1 MNIRKFLGKLVCI
14 VSVINI
20 MVLNVKGGV
29 IVNAEEIVDIVDGD
43 NNIELKDAEK
53 IAWYHILNMINLDNN
68 SGLWS
73 YSMFIKD
80 EQEIYGIDN
89 SINAYCIKYTDNEN
103 NDCGYVLVGAND
115 KYAPIIEYSTSGSF
129 CFQDL
134 KTYCIGN
141 EDINNNLQ
149 NISNYNTDKY
159 NIENK
164 LLEVEQENFS
174 DEWKIYY
181 DFDKKSLS
189 EQVETIDDYFI
200 EIMSSNPPTSGKDP
214 INRPFDF
221 ENGYKDYDVV
231 DVYNYNLNYF
241 CTTDFPNYNS
251 ICSPTAGTNLM
262 LYWYNRGS
270 SYNSLCY
277 AGSWNESFK
286 LMYKLM
292 KTDNDG
298 TEPNDET
305 NGLIEYLNKAGRS
318 PLVTYYPYPT
328 WNDMKTEI
336 INGYPFIFGVYDH
349 YLYDAH
355 DLLALG
361 YVSFTYS
368 TIQEST
374 GIVYSRYLRVADG
387 WSNKPDRYIHV
398 RVGQNDHT
406 NREIIAV
413 HP

>member
-1 MNIRKFLGKLVCI
+1 
-14 VSVINI
+14 
-20 MVLNVKGGV
+20 
-29 IVNAEEIVDIVDGD
+29 
-43 NNIELKDAEK
+43 
-53 IAWYHILNMINLDNN
+53 
-68 SGLWS
+68 
-73 YSMFIKD
+73 
-80 EQEIYGIDN
+80 
-89 SINAYCIKYTDNEN
+89 
-103 NDCGYVLVGAND
+103 
-115 KYAPIIEYSTSGSF
+115 
-129 CFQDL
+129 
-134 KTYCIGN
+134 
-141 EDINNNLQ
+141 
-149 NISNYNTDKY
+149 
-159 NIENK
+159 
-164 LLEVEQENFS
+164 
-174 DEWKIYY
+174 
-181 DFDKKSLS
+181 
-189 EQVETIDDYFI
+189 
-200 EIMSSNPPTSGKDP
+200 MSSNPPASGKDP

-336 INGYPFIFGVYDH
+336 INGYPFIFGVYDQ

-374 GIVYSRYLRVADG
+374 GIVYSRYLRFADG

-413 HP
+413 RP